1 MDTQKNKEIGPL
13 IFQKISTNILGLD
26 RLLYDGLDL
35 TENGNI
41 ILIRGE
47 IGSEKTIFG
56 MQLLYG
62 VAQSMDNID
71 LGKAVHQHL
80 FSTYEDEKTLNDW
93 LLDMIISSGIQN
105 MTDIAVSSPT
115 KARSTNSFAKTF
127 FKVNDKILGKE
138 HNLRIPYDKV
148 MNSTDELIC
157 NEAIYYNNRTNALHF
172 RYYTNDGSSDYPVF
186 KTDENNMLFKRRYH
200 SISRY
205 FESNNNNS
213 QGTESIKNL
222 GRSIGYP
229 IVDVQV
235 RKVEKNILIEDLSKL
250 EKDGLVTIDI
260 TFEGIDEQTTL
271 SSITSLVG
279 VLKNQRLAIIV
290 VPTETRIPES
300 EFDMIIDLTSE
311 EKIAGRSEY
320 AIRYLTITKS
330 RKQEAAKGKHQYKKR
345 DYGLEIYPSLYTY
358 FQQRRYLQRAMV
370 YTHSDVITDTY
381 QQYLDKHKFLGNT
394 ITYENYAKD
403 VEEMPKHYANA
414 LYPQYDSDYNSID
427 VLERIML
434 SNGSSEHTIYDDNGE
449 KNEIENLIYG
459 YRGGVTAI
467 IGEANTYKRF
477 LTFGSVFSSSL
488 HKEHT
493 LFLLLNK
500 DDSTIRRRLACP
512 ARIKKDKDCISCQNC
527 YKYMHF
533 MNIYMGSIT
542 TEKFIYF
549 FERQLEVCFG
559 DGKKIKR
566 VVIDDLEIV
575 DFCFPFLRENEL
587 FLAAL
592 ILICKERGISLYVL
606 CDKHGKQAKA
616 LRALSEN
623 VIYTD
628 RDRNGKLLIYIEKY
642 AGYNNTPSKIYCG
655 NVKSVKNLFECYDRM
670 DEKEQISSYFAFNT
684 MQIEDNSV
692 SSMEHFW
699 DNE

>member
-1 MDTQKNKEIGPL
+1 MDTIKNKDIGH
-13 IFQKISTNILGLD
+13 IYQKISTNILGLD

-35 TENGNI
+35 KEDGNI

-47 IGSEKTIFG
+47 IGSEKTLFG

-62 VAQSMDNID
+62 VAQSID
-71 LGKAVHQHL
+71 SLNLEKEIHHCL
-80 FSTYEDEKTLNDW
+80 FSTYADEKYLNDG
-93 LLDMIISSGIQN
+93 LLDMVISSGIQN
-105 MTDIAVSSPT
+105 MTDIAVSSPSKSRSINGFV
-115 KARSTNSFAKTF
+115 KAF
-127 FKVNDKILGKE
+127 FKVDNNILGKE
-138 HNLRIPYDKV
+138 HNMRIPYEKV

-157 NEAIYYNNRTNALHF
+157 DEAIYYNNRTNALHF
-172 RYYTNDGSSDYPVF
+172 RYYTENGSLNSPIF
-186 KTDENNMLFKRRYH
+186 RTDNSNMLFKRKYS

-205 FESNNNNS
+205 LKIKNNN
-213 QGTESIKNL
+213 GKEVEAIKTL
-222 GRSIGYP
+222 GKCIGYP
-229 IVDVQV
+229 IVDVQMK
-235 RKVEKNILIEDLSKL
+235 KVEKEALMDILSKIG
-250 EKDGLVTIDI
+250 KGGLVAVDAAFEGLDEHSTI
-260 TFEGIDEQTTL
+260 TFL
-271 SSITSLVG
+271 SSVVG
-279 VLKNQRLAIIV
+279 ILKNQRLGIIIV
-290 VPTETRIPES
+290 PSDTKIPES
-300 EFDMIIDLTSE
+300 EFDMIIDLTSQTRT
-311 EKIAGRSEY
+311 AGHSDY
-320 AIRYLTITKS
+320 TIRYLAITKS
-330 RKQEAAKGKHQYKKR
+330 RKQEAAKGVHQYKKR

-394 ITYENYAKD
+394 ITYDNYAKD
-403 VEEMPKHYANA
+403 IEEMPMHYVNA
-414 LYPQYDSDYNSID
+414 LYPKYDSDYNSID

-434 SNGSSEHTIYDDNGE
+434 ANGSAEQVNNNDNDE
-449 KNEIENLIYG
+449 KNEVENLIYG

-512 ARIKKDKDCISCQNC
+512 ARMKKDKDCISCQNC

-542 TEKFIYF
+542 AEKFIYF
-549 FERQLEVCFG
+549 FERQLEVCFA

-575 DFCFPFLRENEL
+575 DFCFPFLKENEL

-616 LRALSEN
+616 LKALSEN
-623 VIYTD
+623 VIYTA
-628 RDRNGKLLIYIEKY
+628 RDKDGKLLIYIEKY

-655 NVKSVKNLFECYDRM
+655 KVKSVKNLFECYERID
-670 DEKEQISSYFAFNT
+670 DKEQKTSYFSFNS
-684 MQIEDNSV
+684 MEIEDNPV
-692 SSMEHFW
+692 SSMVDFW
-699 DNE
+699 G

>member
-1 MDTQKNKEIGPL
+1 MDSIKNKEIGQ
-13 IFQKISTNILGLD
+13 IYQKISTNIIGLD

-35 TENGNI
+35 SEDGNI

-47 IGSEKTIFG
+47 IGSEKTLFG

-62 VAQSMDNID
+62 IAQSID
-71 LGKAVHQHL
+71 CLNLGKDIHHCF
-80 FSTYEDEKTLNDW
+80 FSTYVDEKCLNDW

-105 MTDIAVSSPT
+105 MTDIAVSSPS
-115 KARSTNSFAKTF
+115 KARSTNSFAKAF
-127 FKVNDKILGKE
+127 FIVNDKILGKE
-138 HNLRIPYDKV
+138 YNLRIPYEKV

-172 RYYTNDGSSDYPVF
+172 RYYTNDGSQNSPILR
-186 KTDENNMLFKRRYH
+186 TDDSNMLFKRKHQY
-200 SISRY
+200 ISQY
-205 FESNNNNS
+205 LETNNNKS
-213 QGTESIKNL
+213 QEAETIKSL
-222 GRSIGYP
+222 GKSIGYP
-229 IVDVQV
+229 IVDVQMK
-235 RKVEKNILIEDLSKL
+235 KVEKDALIDGLSKIG
-250 EKDGLVTIDI
+250 KGGLVAVDVAFEGMDENATI
-260 TFEGIDEQTTL
+260 TFL
-271 SSITSLVG
+271 SSVVG
-279 VLKNQRLAIIV
+279 ILKNQRLGIIIV
-290 VPTETRIPES
+290 PSDTKIPES
-300 EFDMIIDLTSE
+300 EFDMIIDLTSQT
-311 EKIAGRSEY
+311 KTAGHSDY
-320 AIRYLTITKS
+320 AVRYLAITKS
-330 RKQEAAKGKHQYKKR
+330 RKQEAAKGVHQYKKR

-381 QQYLDKHKFLGNT
+381 QQYLDKHKFLGNS
-394 ITYENYAKD
+394 ITYDNYAK
-403 VEEMPKHYANA
+403 EIEKMPMHYVNA
-414 LYPQYDSDYNSID
+414 LYPKYDSDYNSID

-434 SNGSSEHTIYDDNGE
+434 SSGSSEQARNNDNDE
-449 KNEIENLIYG
+449 KNEVENLIYG

-488 HKEHT
+488 HREHT

-512 ARIKKDKDCISCQNC
+512 ARMKKDKDCISCLNC

-549 FERQLEVCFG
+549 FERQLEVCFA

-575 DFCFPFLRENEL
+575 DFCFPFLKENEL

-592 ILICKERGISLYVL
+592 ILICKEKGISLYVL

-616 LRALSEN
+616 LKALSEN
-623 VIYTD
+623 VIYTN
-628 RDRNGKLLIYIEKY
+628 RDKDGKLLIYIEKY

-655 NVKSVKNLFECYDRM
+655 KVKSVKNLFECYDRM
-670 DEKEQISSYFAFNT
+670 DEKEQTSSYFAFNT
-684 MQIEDNSV
+684 MQIEDNPV
-692 SSMEHFW
+692 SSMEDFW
-699 DNE
+699 DN